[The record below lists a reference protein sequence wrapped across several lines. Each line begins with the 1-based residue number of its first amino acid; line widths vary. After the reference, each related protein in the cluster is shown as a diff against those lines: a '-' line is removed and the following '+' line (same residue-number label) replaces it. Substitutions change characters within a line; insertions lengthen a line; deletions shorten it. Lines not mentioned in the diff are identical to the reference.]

1 MALANIGEGPSE
13 TGWWP
18 DPWDPT
24 RRRYWN
30 GTSWGKEVKTAA
42 EADEIMR
49 IKRAAKRSEEIKNAP
64 GRVAA
69 KEAAEARKV
78 APGKAKNPWGPNKKT
93 TAKRPAPAAEPEP
106 EVTPML
112 DAPEATGPH
121 GEKPMFKSGPAKKKK
136 SPPNQTKKAP
146 PVAEPVPEPAAG
158 VEEKKETPAP
168 RPGGGFRAARKKQPV
183 EPPVTGSSA
192 KAPEDEAPKASRPGG
207 GFRAARKTA
216 ATTEPPAANAFK
228 PKKRVPPTDTPVKA
242 PVEDP
247 DGIDHEDERVKPTSR
262 YADDT
267 ITDAAEDD
275 STEQT
280 PEEEREDERIREAE
294 AAFAA
299 INGGGKKGKVK
310 KEKTSSGG
318 GKGKLS
324 IPGNLSVPK
333 MSIPDFKGK
342 SLFAGMSPVSLI
354 VAAVFV
360 LIILIGPFFATNA
373 DTAEHAAAKKNDK
386 ETSQSAEGA
395 SSGESAEDPSKVII
409 GNRDCAPLRKSIQ
422 EYVAN
427 GRSET
432 ITPTMRNNLAGA
444 LSSKSVTDK
453 RLKATILKANEE
465 DNFKLIAASCNLS

>member
-121 GEKPMFKSGPAKKKK
+121 GEKPMFKSGPAKKK

-168 RPGGGFRAARKKQPV
+168 
-183 EPPVTGSSA
+183 
-192 KAPEDEAPKASRPGG
+192 RPGG

-267 ITDAAEDD
+267 ITDSAKDD
-275 STEQT
+275 SPEET

-310 KEKTSSGG
+310 KEKTSSDG

-333 MSIPDFKGK
+333 MNIPDFKGK

-444 LSSKSVTDK
+444 LGSKSVTDK